1 MVEIKYLLSCHVDC
15 DDHRG
20 LRNRCPN
27 IRIIKN
33 LNVQSLWNQ
42 EKSKQEKIN
51 HKTVKNKKAPA
62 NSQTRRL
69 DDLKFVAR
77 LIQPHQRPHLPPK
90 VFAPFRYFSYYSPT
104 TVPAFP
110 TIKDRSL
117 LKHA

>member
-1 MVEIKYLLSCHVDC
+1 MVEIKYLLSCHVNC

-33 LNVQSLWNQ
+33 LNKQSLWN
-42 EKSKQEKIN
+42 QEKIN
-51 HKTVKNKKAPA
+51 HKTVKTKKAPA

-77 LIQPHQRPHLPPK
+77 LIQPHQRPHLPPT
-90 VFAPFRYFSYYSPT
+90 VLTPVLYFSYYSPT

-110 TIKDRSL
+110 TKKFFHS
-117 LKHA
+117 